1 MNHPYLS
8 SDDLPSYRMTQ
19 LSELLLRQL
28 EEATKKSFFLACER
42 MIRILLSSC
51 HWYFKINSGILTL
64 IMICHDIESYQNIM
78 ITIPHLAKKLQRFA
92 NKARISVSS
101 PVDNG
106 IPWIINI
113 EEILPEGELPS
124 T

>member
-1 MNHPYLS
+1 
-8 SDDLPSYRMTQ
+8 
-19 LSELLLRQL
+19 
-28 EEATKKSFFLACER
+28 
-42 MIRILLSSC
+42 
-51 HWYFKINSGILTL
+51 
-64 IMICHDIESYQNIM
+64 M

-101 PVDNG
+101 PVDQG

-113 EEILPEGELPS
+113 EEILPEGDLPS

>member
-1 MNHPYLS
+1 MNYPNLS
-8 SDDLPSYRMTQ
+8 SDDLPSYRMRQ

-42 MIRILLSSC
+42 MVRILLSSC
-51 HWYFKINSGILTL
+51 HWYFKINGGILTL

-92 NKARISVSS
+92 NQARISVSS
-101 PVDNG
+101 PFDKG

-113 EEILPEGELPS
+113 EEILPEGDLPS